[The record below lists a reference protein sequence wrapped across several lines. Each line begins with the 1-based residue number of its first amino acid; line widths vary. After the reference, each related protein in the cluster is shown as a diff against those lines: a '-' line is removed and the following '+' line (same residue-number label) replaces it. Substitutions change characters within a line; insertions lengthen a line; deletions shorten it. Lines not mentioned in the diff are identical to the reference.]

1 MARILI
7 LVENLSVPF
16 DRRVWQESRA
26 LTRGR
31 ATRSRSSARAAR
43 SATPSRTRRI
53 DGVEIHRYALEAATG
68 GPAGYL
74 KEYGTALW
82 HSLRLARKLDRE
94 RPFDVVQAC
103 NPPDLL
109 FLVAL
114 PLKLRG
120 ARFVF
125 DHHDLVPE
133 LFRSR
138 FGAGGPLLWA
148 HRAARARDVRD
159 RRRRDLDE
167 RELPQ
172 RRARRAA
179 ASAPEPHH
187 GRAQRARPHAL
198 RAGRARRR
206 RCDAA
211 AEHLVCYLGV
221 MGPQDG
227 VDYALRALASC
238 ATTSAAPTCRPR
250 SSAHGDAWDDLVALA
265 HELGLDDCVEFT
277 GRVSDDDVARYLSTA
292 DVCLAPDPKNPLNDV
307 STMNKIVEYMAMS
320 RPIVSFDLIEARV
333 SAGDAALYATP
344 NDEREFARL
353 IAELLDDPERRAA
366 HGRARPAARR
376 AGALVGALPRR
387 SCSPR
392 TRRCWPAAVRCAAL
406 VASSSDTTRSGGG
419 EPGERGMLLRV
430 ITKPGEPTAPG

>member
-7 LVENLSVPF
+7 LVENLSLPF

-26 LTRGR
+26 LTEAGHEVTVICPRGAKR
-31 ATRSRSSARAAR
+31 DSEPYAC
-43 SATPSRTRRI
+43 I
-53 DGVEIHRYALEAATG
+53 EGVEIHRYALEPATG
-68 GPAGYL
+68 GPAGYVR
-74 KEYGTALW
+74 EYGTALW
-82 HSLRLARKLDRE
+82 QSLRLAQRLDRE

-148 HRAARARDVRD
+148 TELLERATFALADHVISTNESYRRVALRRGRKRPEQTTVVR
-159 RRRRDLDE
+159 
-167 RELPQ
+167 
-172 RRARRAA
+172 
-179 ASAPEPHH
+179 SAPDLTRFVPLPPDES
-187 GRAQRARPHAL
+187 L
-198 RAGRARRR
+198 RRGKRF
-206 RCDAA
+206 
-211 AEHLVCYLGV
+211 LVCYLGV

-227 VDYALRALASC
+227 VDYALRALVSLRDDLGRADVQ
-238 ATTSAAPTCRPR
+238 AAFLG
-250 SSAHGDAWDDLVALA
+250 HGDAWDDLVALA
-265 HELGLDDCVEFT
+265 RELGLDDCVEFT
-277 GRVSDDDVARYLSTA
+277 GRVSDEDVARYLSTA

-320 RPIVSFDLIEARV
+320 RPLVSFDLVEARV
-333 SAGDAALYATP
+333 SAGDAAAYATP

-353 IAELLDDPERRAA
+353 IAELLDDPERRMRMGAL
-366 HGRARPAARR
+366 GRQRVEQELSWEHSRRNLLEAYDALLARGGALRSAARKQ
-376 AGALVGALPRR
+376 L
-387 SCSPR
+387 
-392 TRRCWPAAVRCAAL
+392 
-406 VASSSDTTRSGGG
+406 
-419 EPGERGMLLRV
+419 
-430 ITKPGEPTAPG
+430 

>member
-26 LTRGR
+26 LSEAGHEVCVICPRGSKR
-31 ATRSRSSARAAR
+31 DTEPYAL
-43 SATPSRTRRI
+43 I
-53 DGVEIHRYALEAATG
+53 EGVEIHRYALDAATR
-68 GPAGYL
+68 GPSGYL
-74 KEYGTALW
+74 REYGTALW
-82 HSLRLARKLDRE
+82 QSLRLAWRLDRE
-94 RPFDVVQAC
+94 RPFDAVQAC

-138 FGAGGPLLWA
+138 FGAGGPLLWLTERLEQA
-148 HRAARARDVRD
+148 TFRLADHVISTNESYRRVALGRGRVARERTTVVR
-159 RRRRDLDE
+159 
-167 RELPQ
+167 
-172 RRARRAA
+172 
-179 ASAPEPHH
+179 SAPDLSRFVPVAPDESLRR
-187 GRAQRARPHAL
+187 GRP
-198 RAGRARRR
+198 
-206 RCDAA
+206 
-211 AEHLVCYLGV
+211 HLVCYLGV

-227 VDYALRALASC
+227 VDYALRSLASMRDELGRDDVQ
-238 ATTSAAPTCRPR
+238 AAFIG
-250 SSAHGDAWDDLVALA
+250 HGDAWDDLVALSR
-265 HELGLDDCVEFT
+265 ELGLADRVEFT
-277 GRVSDDDVARYLSTA
+277 GRISDADVTRYLSTA

-320 RPIVSFDLIEARV
+320 RPLVSYDLIEARV

-353 IAELLDDPERRAA
+353 IAELLDDPERRA
-366 HGRARPAARR
+366 RM
-376 AGALVGALPRR
+376 GALGRQRVEQELSWEHSRAALLAAYETLLARGKTLRSARGGA
-387 SCSPR
+387 
-392 TRRCWPAAVRCAAL
+392 AAV
-406 VASSSDTTRSGGG
+406 G
-419 EPGERGMLLRV
+419 
-430 ITKPGEPTAPG
+430 TAGR

>member
-26 LTRGR
+26 LVEAGHDVCVICPRGAKR
-31 ATRSRSSARAAR
+31 DTEPYAL
-43 SATPSRTRRI
+43 I

-74 KEYGTALW
+74 REYGTALW
-82 HSLRLARKLDRE
+82 QSLRLARRLDRE

-138 FGAGGPLLWA
+138 FGAGGPLLLA
-148 HRAARARDVRD
+148 TELLEKATFRLADHVISTNESYRRVALGRGRVAPERTTVVR
-159 RRRRDLDE
+159 
-167 RELPQ
+167 
-172 RRARRAA
+172 
-179 ASAPEPHH
+179 SAPDLTRFVPV
-187 GRAQRARPHAL
+187 APDDAL
-198 RAGRARRR
+198 RRGRR
-206 RCDAA
+206 
-211 AEHLVCYLGV
+211 HLVCYLGV

-227 VDYALRALASC
+227 VDYALRSLASLRDDLGRDVQ
-238 ATTSAAPTCRPR
+238 AAFLG
-250 SSAHGDAWDDLVALA
+250 HGDAWDDLVSLA
-265 HELGLDDCVEFT
+265 RELGLDDRVEFT

-320 RPIVSFDLIEARV
+320 RPLVSFDLIEARV
-333 SAGDAALYATP
+333 SAGDAALYATA

-353 IAELLDDPERRAA
+353 VAELLDDPERRA
-366 HGRARPAARR
+366 RM
-376 AGALVGALPRR
+376 GALGRQRVEQELSWEHSRAALLGAYETVLARGALR
-387 SCSPR
+387 SAGR
-392 TRRCWPAAVRCAAL
+392 KRL
-406 VASSSDTTRSGGG
+406 
-419 EPGERGMLLRV
+419 
-430 ITKPGEPTAPG
+430 